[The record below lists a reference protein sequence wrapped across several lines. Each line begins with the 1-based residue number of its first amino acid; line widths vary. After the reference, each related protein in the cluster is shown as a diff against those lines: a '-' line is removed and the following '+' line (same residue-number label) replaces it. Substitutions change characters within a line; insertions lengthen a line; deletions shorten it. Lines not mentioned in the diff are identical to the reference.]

1 MGIESQARQPAMIA
15 THTMAAAPMAN
26 PVSATT
32 AEHSIVTARRQARLD
47 AQQGSQID
55 PASHACRRR
64 PARSIALLGWA
75 LGSAAASSAC
85 QSQPLGSLLRCA
97 LRDHPEPERRKH
109 LRVDQR
115 MLPGLQIVPCQHP
128 GEIGTAGLK

>member
-1 MGIESQARQPAMIA
+1 
-15 THTMAAAPMAN
+15 MAK

-32 AEHSIVTARRQARLD
+32 AEHSIVTAISRAVRATRARRGPGSPAWRQARLD

-55 PASHACRRR
+55 PVSHACRRR

-85 QSQPLGSLLRCA
+85 QTWPRGSLLRCA
-97 LRDHPEPERRKH
+97 LGDHPEPEGRKH

-115 MLPGLQIVPCQHP
+115 MLHGLQIVPCQHP
-128 GEIGTAGLK
+128 GEIGTAGLT